1 METPEK
7 FATEAENMFRKWL
20 DKTIDALEYERIK
33 LKDSKDLKNS
43 LRSTVM
49 QVAPTG
55 ARALR
60 LTRAPDGDSLQM
72 E

>member
-7 FATEAENMFRKWL
+7 FATEAESIFRKWL